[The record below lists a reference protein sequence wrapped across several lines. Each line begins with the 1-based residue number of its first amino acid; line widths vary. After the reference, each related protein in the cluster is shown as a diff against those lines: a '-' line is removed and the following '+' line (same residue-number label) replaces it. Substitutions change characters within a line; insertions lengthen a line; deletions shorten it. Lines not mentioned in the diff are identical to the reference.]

1 PYSCGTLH
9 AIAHY
14 RTWGQM
20 ANKPEPSPKYD
31 KVIEKSDDRN
41 EAGNQL
47 HGAEEIAH
55 SARSYR
61 AGVPGCARVLE
72 NHPDDTYLAL
82 KRLLALSPRLA
93 PAAETI
99 AAIFSHHSPQVA
111 AAR

>member
-1 PYSCGTLH
+1 
-9 AIAHY
+9 
-14 RTWGQM
+14 M

-41 EAGNQL
+41 KAGNQL
-47 HGAEEIAH
+47 HGAEEITH

-82 KRLLALSPRLA
+82 ERLLAFSPRLA
-93 PAAETI
+93 PAAATI
-99 AAIFSHHSPQVA
+99 AAIFLTIPRRWQSPGDV
-111 AAR
+111 RIGHLRFHVFILGS